1 MWIAGDLEK
10 NFQSFKKELLRSG
23 IASSVT
29 RTASPLSFGFSD
41 TWGIEWQGK
50 DPNEKIDFDRYS
62 EDEGL
67 VKTAGLKIIQGR
79 DMDLTNYPTDSTA
92 MLIK

>member
-1 MWIAGDLEK
+1 MLVTIVTRSFIIGSPGDLDK
-10 NFQSFKKELLRSG
+10 NYPLLKNELLKSG

-29 RTASPLSFGFSD
+29 KTASPLSSGISD

-50 DPNEKIDFDRYS
+50 DPNDKTDFDRYS

-67 VKTAGLKIIQGR
+67 VKTGGLKLMRAAIWT
-79 DMDLTNYPTDSTA
+79 L
-92 MLIK
+92 

>member
-1 MWIAGDLEK
+1 M
-10 NFQSFKKELLRSG
+10 
-23 IASSVT
+23 
-29 RTASPLSFGFSD
+29 SD

-50 DPNEKIDFDRYS
+50 DPNAKIDFDRYT

-79 DMDLTNYPTDSTA
+79 DMDLTNYPTDSSA
-92 MLIK
+92 MLINESAAKAMGFKNPVGQLVKRWRC